1 MVFTTNLLNTFLVI
15 LHDHT
20 SLYIIVIIL
29 LLKLINIARFD
40 YLETRKINEITHH
53 FRPYKRCHLPEGDW
67 RWPKAPP

>member
-1 MVFTTNLLNTFLVI
+1 M
-15 LHDHT
+15 

-40 YLETRKINEITHH
+40 YLETRKINEITHY
-53 FRPYKRCHLPEGDW
+53 FCPYKRCPLPEGDW